1 MTTINSALTREF
13 FERMAIIVSC
23 LLIKTHKHK
32 NKQILN
38 CDRNLNR
45 EDLRGE
51 PCLDEASSK
60 KFEKI
65 YKSFKR
71 DQNLLLQLGSESAV
85 KRA

>member
-1 MTTINSALTREF
+1 
-13 FERMAIIVSC
+13 MAIIVSC
-23 LLIKTHKHK
+23 LLIKTNKHK

-60 KFEKI
+60 KFEKNI
-65 YKSFKR
+65 
-71 DQNLLLQLGSESAV
+71 
-85 KRA
+85 